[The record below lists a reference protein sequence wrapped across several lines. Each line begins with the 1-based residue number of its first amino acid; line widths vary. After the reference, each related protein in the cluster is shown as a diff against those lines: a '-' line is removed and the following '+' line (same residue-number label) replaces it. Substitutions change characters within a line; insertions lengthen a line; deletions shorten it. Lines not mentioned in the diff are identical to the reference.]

1 MDIKELKEKKERLEE
16 EITNLIKKFEEETE
30 TSIEDLQLIKH
41 VLGFDYS
48 TTVPKVLRHIEV
60 NVKVKII

>member
-1 MDIKELKEKKERLEE
+1 MDIKEIKEKKEQLEE

-41 VLGFDYS
+41 IIGTDYS
-48 TTVPKVLRHIEV
+48 KTVPKELRLIEV
-60 NVKVKII
+60 DVKVKII

>member
-16 EITNLIKKFEEETE
+16 EITNLINKFEEETE
-30 TSIEDLQLIKH
+30 TSIEDLQLIQH
-41 VLGFDYS
+41 VIGTDYS
-48 TTVPKVLRHIEV
+48 KTVPKALRLIEV